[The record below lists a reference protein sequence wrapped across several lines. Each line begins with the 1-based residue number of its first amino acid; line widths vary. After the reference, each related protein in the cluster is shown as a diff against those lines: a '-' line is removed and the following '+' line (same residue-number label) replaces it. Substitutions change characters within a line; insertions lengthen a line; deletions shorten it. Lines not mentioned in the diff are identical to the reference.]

1 MNFRGTSLSLQKQ
14 ESTVPWGH
22 VARRSAKLPYFFSV
36 LGKRVEII
44 GPKIPAPRLR
54 DAKVKAAE
62 GLSSYFDSRR
72 LGFIRNCR
80 PMRIDRKPQ
89 IEISRKDF
97 VVKLRILCVFYHTTI
112 FFFFFFNSLLIK
124 GVVSNWFDFLR
135 NQTKPNQAN
144 SIRIRNELNRFDWQ
158 FLFLFFFIYKRLI
171 FLTIMECQTHFYYCI
186 ITLNKLT
193 QVHVNNSPLR

>member
-1 MNFRGTSLSLQKQ
+1 MNFRGTLLSLQKQ

-22 VARRSAKLPYFFSV
+22 VDRRSAKLPYFFSV

-54 DAKVKAAE
+54 DAKVKAAG

-80 PMRIDRKPQ
+80 AMLIDRKPQ
-89 IEISRKDF
+89 IEFSRKDF
-97 VVKLRILCVFYHTTI
+97 VVKLQILCVFYHNDL
-112 FFFFFFNSLLIK
+112 FLFFFNSLLIK
-124 GVVSNWFDFLR
+124 GVESNWFDFLR

-144 SIRIRNELNRFDWQ
+144 SIRIRNVLNRFDWQ
-158 FLFLFFFIYKRLI
+158 FLFLFFLYIRDLF
-171 FLTIMECQTHFYYCI
+171 F
-186 ITLNKLT
+186 
-193 QVHVNNSPLR
+193 